1 MPRSASSHKE
11 GDDGRYCDN
20 GPGDRDRKKASRL
33 ATHLAK
39 MLDPTTARVAA
50 PTRTVELRVIAID
63 ISIKNCGKHWPMPQD
78 AAARRYRS
86 GRSAP
91 SRGGLGSARIKCLVA
106 GARKGK
112 ASLGRQSYPG
122 LVHREGHNHPEEA
135 LAILQVP
142 GTGTCTGYVR
152 IRRGPKTPVLQVRR
166 KRTSC
171 QRLSCLGTQVPPVR
185 VARGFR
191 QPQEG

>member
-63 ISIKNCGKHWPMPQD
+63 ISIKKGELRQALTHAAGCGGAEVQVGKISTLQRWPRVSPD
-78 AAARRYRS
+78 
-86 GRSAP
+86 
-91 SRGGLGSARIKCLVA
+91 
-106 GARKGK
+106 
-112 ASLGRQSYPG
+112 
-122 LVHREGHNHPEEA
+122 
-135 LAILQVP
+135 QVP
-142 GTGTCTGYVR
+142 RSWCTERQGKPRQAKLSWTGPP
-152 IRRGPKTPVLQVRR
+152 RG
-166 KRTSC
+166 S
-171 QRLSCLGTQVPPVR
+171 
-185 VARGFR
+185 
-191 QPQEG
+191 